1 MSIMRWGGLLAT
13 LGIVALASAATDT
26 AMAQDQKA
34 PQKTPGS
41 TWNAEVSKDAAVTGI
56 SLDDKQVETIKK
68 INVYFNNLDNAQGR
82 FVQITADAKRM
93 RGKFFV
99 KRPGLFRFE
108 YASPSRQVIL
118 SDGKHLVI
126 EDHDAKKDD
135 KYWIDQ
141 TPFRILL
148 RKDVDLLRDAR
159 ILEFQETSDL
169 VVITIQDK
177 SGEASGRIRLFMA
190 MKPAIELKEWL
201 VTDAQGS
208 DTRMELSDIKRDEVL
223 DGKLFQ
229 ASNIGL
235 ERAKGNN

>member
-1 MSIMRWGGLLAT
+1 MSIKRRGGLLAT
-13 LGIVALASAATDT
+13 MGVVSLAFAVADIAA
-26 AMAQDQKA
+26 AQDQKA
-34 PQKTPGS
+34 QPKTPGS

-56 SLDDKQVETIKK
+56 SLDDKQIETIKK

-82 FVQITADAKRM
+82 FVQTTADAKRM

-108 YASPSRQVIL
+108 YAAPSKQVIL
-118 SDGKHLVI
+118 SDGKHLVV

-148 RKDVDLLRDAR
+148 RKDVDLIRDAR

-169 VVITIQDK
+169 VVLTIQDK
-177 SGEASGRIRLFMA
+177 SGEASGRIRLFLA
-190 MKPAIELKEWL
+190 MKPAIEIKEWM

-208 DTRMELSDIKRDEVL
+208 DTRMELSEIKRDEVL